1 MMQRSWRCADLLA
14 RQPTPCYPSTVNK
27 WSISSEEIAS
37 VEHVVCFSG
46 GHSSALVA
54 IEVVR
59 RYGREGVVLLNHDI
73 SAAVEDADIKRF
85 KCEVADYIGIPI
97 TYASF
102 CDQSGKI
109 PDQFDVCV
117 AEKAFKTG
125 HDKVLCT
132 DRLKT
137 RPFGEWLESFALRGA
152 VIYYG
157 FDASE
162 TERIRRRST
171 HLAAKGYR
179 TAFPLAHWPRTISTT
194 EEIGVRPPLTY
205 GVWKHANCVGCIKA
219 GKQHWYAVFVH
230 RRDVWEKAKWAEEEI
245 GYSIQPDVY
254 LSDLEPTFAEMVEAG
269 VEATE
274 KISHQHF
281 WVDARRLVRSHAR
294 SKVVECASSDENQ
307 KPCECVI

>member
-1 MMQRSWRCADLLA
+1 M
-14 RQPTPCYPSTVNK
+14 NK

-137 RPFGEWLESFALRGA
+137 RPFGEWLESPMECGSTRTASGA
-152 VIYYG
+152 SRL
-157 FDASE
+157 ASNTGTRSSFTVE
-162 TERIRRRST
+162 TCGRRRS
-171 HLAAKGYR
+171 G
-179 TAFPLAHWPRTISTT
+179 
-194 EEIGVRPPLTY
+194 
-205 GVWKHANCVGCIKA
+205 
-219 GKQHWYAVFVH
+219 
-230 RRDVWEKAKWAEEEI
+230 RRK
-245 GYSIQPDVY
+245 
-254 LSDLEPTFAEMVEAG
+254 
-269 VEATE
+269 
-274 KISHQHF
+274 
-281 WVDARRLVRSHAR
+281 R
-294 SKVVECASSDENQ
+294 
-307 KPCECVI
+307 

>member
-1 MMQRSWRCADLLA
+1 MREGRSVSR
-14 RQPTPCYPSTVNK
+14 RRRRRIPTPPEQPRLVFPRHR
-27 WSISSEEIAS
+27 
-37 VEHVVCFSG
+37 HVVCFSG

-73 SAAVEDADIKRF
+73 SAAVEDADINRF

-137 RPFGEWLESFALRGA
+137 RPFGEW
-152 VIYYG
+152 
-157 FDASE
+157 
-162 TERIRRRST
+162 
-171 HLAAKGYR
+171 
-179 TAFPLAHWPRTISTT
+179 P
-194 EEIGVRPPLTY
+194 
-205 GVWKHANCVGCIKA
+205 
-219 GKQHWYAVFVH
+219 
-230 RRDVWEKAKWAEEEI
+230 
-245 GYSIQPDVY
+245 
-254 LSDLEPTFAEMVEAG
+254 
-269 VEATE
+269 
-274 KISHQHF
+274 
-281 WVDARRLVRSHAR
+281 
-294 SKVVECASSDENQ
+294 KVAECASSDENQ